1 MKREPRICLNR
12 RWGRMIKVLKPAFDI
27 KKEPFLNGS
36 LNSTG
41 TEALGADIKLSRFSA
56 AYVDSDALNIDI
68 PAAPGMTVRVADV
81 VSRYRAAA
89 AAITELG
96 HSYSLL
102 ASRRT
107 INPCIVS

>member
-1 MKREPRICLNR
+1 
-12 RWGRMIKVLKPAFDI
+12 MIKDARPAGI

-56 AYVDSDALNIDI
+56 AYVDSDALDIDV
-68 PAAPGMTVRVADV
+68 PAASGMAVRVADV
-81 VSRYRAAA
+81 VSRHRAAA

-96 HSYSLL
+96 HSFSLL
-102 ASRRT
+102 AGRRK
-107 INPCIVS
+107 INQCIVS

>member
-1 MKREPRICLNR
+1 MNR
-12 RWGRMIKVLKPAFDI
+12 VFRPSCDKKDI

-41 TEALGADIKLSRFSA
+41 TKALRADVKLSRFSA
-56 AYVDSDALNIDI
+56 AYIDSDALNVDI
-68 PAAPGMTVRVADV
+68 PAASGMAVRVADV

-102 ASRRT
+102 ASRKT
-107 INPCIVS
+107 INQCIVS